1 MGFVTDSIRLRQL
14 HGQQMDLKF
23 KIQQITTTKMSL
35 TGINSDLTKV
45 GTDYDPD
52 SPVMKTLQQRQEKI
66 KLLEEKLSLQQQD
79 YQLQLDMVSAE
90 YQSCKARL
98 KDEIQAEF
106 SYSL

>member
-14 HGQQMDLKF
+14 NGQVMDLKF

-66 KLLEEKLSLQQQD
+66 KLLEEKLNAQQHE
-79 YQLQLDMVSAE
+79 YQLQLEMAE
-90 YQSCKARL
+90 TELKSCKERL
-98 KDEIQAEF
+98 KSEIQEEF
-106 SYSL
+106 SYTL

>member
-1 MGFVTDSIRLRQL
+1 MGFVTDSIRVRQL
-14 HGQQMDLKF
+14 SGQVMDLKF

-66 KLLEEKLSLQQQD
+66 KLLEEKLTAQQHE
-79 YQLQLDMVSAE
+79 YQLQLEMAE
-90 YQSCKARL
+90 AELKSCKERL
-98 KDEIQAEF
+98 KSEIQEEF
-106 SYSL
+106 SYRL

>member
-1 MGFVTDSIRLRQL
+1 MGFVTDSIRLKQL
-14 HGQQMDLKF
+14 NGERMDLKF

-66 KLLEEKLSLQQQD
+66 KILEEKLNHQMQE
-79 YQLQLDMVSAE
+79 YQLQLDMVEAE
-90 YQSCKARL
+90 YQACKGRL
-98 KDEIQAEF
+98 KEEIKEEF